1 MRKWTVNY
9 TRQSVHKTGVNNTD
23 KVDIQTSEK
32 GVNFEKL
39 IPDVANSAVE
49 EPSSSNSDPLNSK
62 GRATDNHKFNKGS
75 TSAAAMSVSLQK
87 ALEARRGPLNEIE
100 CLAVLGQA
108 LKTVQTLVETPFDIS
123 NPSSLSKR
131 QDINLFL
138 YKPFPTC

>member
-23 KVDIQTSEK
+23 KVDLQTSEK
-32 GVNFEKL
+32 RVNFKKL
-39 IPDVANSAVE
+39 IPDVANCAVK
-49 EPSSSNSDPLNSK
+49 EPSSSNSDPLNRQ
-62 GRATDNHKFNKGS
+62 GRATDNQKFNKGP

-131 QDINLFL
+131 QDISLFL

>member
-9 TRQSVHKTGVNNTD
+9 TRQSVHKTGVTNTD
-23 KVDIQTSEK
+23 EVDLQTSEK

-49 EPSSSNSDPLNSK
+49 EPSSSNSDPLNRK
-62 GRATDNHKFNKGS
+62 GRATDDQKFTKGP
-75 TSAAAMSVSLQK
+75 TSAAAMSVSLHK

-100 CLAVLGQA
+100 CLAVLAQA

-131 QDINLFL
+131 QVINLFL
-138 YKPFPTC
+138 YKPLPTC

>member
-32 GVNFEKL
+32 GVIFKKL

-49 EPSSSNSDPLNSK
+49 EPSSSNSDPLNRK
-62 GRATDNHKFNKGS
+62 GHNQKFNKGS

>member
-39 IPDVANSAVE
+39 IPDVANSAVQ
-49 EPSSSNSDPLNSK
+49 EPSNSDPLNRK
-62 GRATDNHKFNKGS
+62 GRATDNQKFNKGS

-138 YKPFPTC
+138 

>member
-1 MRKWTVNY
+1 MGQGQIKWA
-9 TRQSVHKTGVNNTD
+9 SVHKTGVTNTD

-49 EPSSSNSDPLNSK
+49 EPSSSNSDPLNRK
-62 GRATDNHKFNKGS
+62 GRATDDNQKLNKGS
-75 TSAAAMSVSLQK
+75 TSAAAMSVSLHK

-131 QDINLFL
+131 QVINLFF
-138 YKPFPTC
+138 YKPLPTC

>member
-49 EPSSSNSDPLNSK
+49 EPWNSDPLNRK
-62 GRATDNHKFNKGS
+62 GRATDNQKFNKGS